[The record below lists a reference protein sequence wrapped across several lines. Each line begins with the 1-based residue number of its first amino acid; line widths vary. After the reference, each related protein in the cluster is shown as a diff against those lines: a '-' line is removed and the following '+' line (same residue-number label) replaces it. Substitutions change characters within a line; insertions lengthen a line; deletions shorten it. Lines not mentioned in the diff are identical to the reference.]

1 MAVELKSFTMSEV
14 VMKPH
19 CDPTRRYVEVHS
31 KESDELTVLLEKLLL
46 VARRDVHTLTRTVRR
61 CPR

>member
-1 MAVELKSFTMSEV
+1 MN
-14 VMKPH
+14 PY

-46 VARRDVHTLTRTVRR
+46 VARRDVHALTRAVKER
-61 CPR
+61 PR